1 MASYTE
7 LFGLRNDS
15 DLRNRVA
22 VACVVTAETNAKE
35 AE

>member
-1 MASYTE
+1 MATYNE
-7 LFGLRNDS
+7 LFGLRTDS
-15 DLRNRVA
+15 NLRNRVA

>member
-15 DLRNRVA
+15 DLRNKVA
-22 VACVVTAETNAKE
+22 VAFAVKDS
-35 AE
+35 